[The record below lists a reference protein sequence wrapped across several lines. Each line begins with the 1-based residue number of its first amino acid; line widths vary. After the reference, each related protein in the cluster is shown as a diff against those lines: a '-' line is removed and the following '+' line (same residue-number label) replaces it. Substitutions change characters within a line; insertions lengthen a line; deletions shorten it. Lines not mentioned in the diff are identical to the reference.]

1 MEYKQ
6 IVAPT
11 LKELFI
17 EEIEKQ
23 ILSEELKI
31 GDKLPPEREIA
42 QNMHISRSVVNSGI
56 VEMERKGFL
65 TVIPRQGTYVADYKA
80 HATSEILVS
89 IMKYGSLS
97 QDYIRSTLE
106 VRDIFMT
113 IALEKA
119 VPAMSKEQFQSLL
132 DACQRFQDAKATK
145 QGAEELY
152 NIDCCI
158 VEASGNVLL
167 PILISS
173 FKIPNTMLFERYL
186 KLYGFEPMRRRNVLL
201 LQYIELKDTPNAVKV
216 MHDSILETIDGKTQ
230 IYMD

>member
-65 TVIPRQGTYVADYKA
+65 TIVPRQGTYVADYKT

-119 VPAMSKEQFQSLL
+119 VPTMSKEQFQSLL
-132 DACQRFQDAKATK
+132 DACQRFQDAKTTK

-158 VEASGNVLL
+158 VDASGNVLL

-201 LQYIELKDTPNAVKV
+201 LQYIELKDTQNAIKV
-216 MHDSILETIDGKTQ
+216 MHDSIMETIDGKTQ